1 MVFNGIIY
9 SNSCNPNRLL
19 FKNKSLLLL
28 HKMNTNKKIA
38 VIGGGSWAT
47 ALVKILSTN
56 LSTVNWWM
64 RSDAAVAHVTNYKH
78 NPKYLQSVEF
88 DVSKLFISSDLEA
101 IIAPADIIIIATPS
115 AFLTST
121 FENFNTDLLKDKVV
135 FSAVKGIIPEYN
147 AIPARFI
154 HKTFGTPYQNIGII
168 CGPCHAEE
176 VALERLSYLTIA
188 CQKEKHAKEM
198 AKMLSCRY
206 IKTTISDD
214 LFGTEF
220 SAVLKNI
227 YALAAGICHGL
238 GYGDNFQSVLIS
250 NAIQEIENFIDEIHP
265 IHRDV
270 KSSAYLGDLLVTAYS
285 QFSRNRSFGHMIGKG
300 YSVKTAQLE
309 MDMIAEGYY
318 ATKCLIEINK
328 KFQVEMP
335 IVDAVYN
342 ILYNNASPVT
352 EIKLLTD
359 KLS

>member
-1 MVFNGIIY
+1 MEK
-9 SNSCNPNRLL
+9 SN
-19 FKNKSLLLL
+19 
-28 HKMNTNKKIA
+28 KIA

-47 ALVKILSTN
+47 ALVKILCN
-56 LSTVNWWM
+56 NVPVVNWWM
-64 RSDAAVAHVTNYKH
+64 RNDDAVEHIHKFKH
-78 NPKYLQSVEF
+78 NPNYLQSVEF
-88 DVSKLFISSDLEA
+88 DLEKINVSSDLQA
-101 IIAPADIIIIATPS
+101 IIGGSDIIIIATPS
-115 AFLTST
+115 AFLVKI
-121 FENFNTDLLKDKVV
+121 FENFPQELFKDKVV

-154 HKTFGTPYQNIGII
+154 HKTFGTPYDKIGII

-188 CQKEKHAKEM
+188 CQREKSAEHLAKLL
-198 AKMLSCRY
+198 ACRY
-206 IKTTISDD
+206 IKTTVSDD

-227 YALAAGICHGL
+227 YALASGICSGL

-250 NAIQEIENFIDEIHP
+250 NAIQEIENFIDEVSP

-285 QFSRNRSFGHMIGKG
+285 KFSRNRTFGFMIGKG

-309 MDMIAEGYY
+309 MEMIAEGYY

-328 KFQVEMP
+328 KFQVELP
-335 IVDAVYN
+335 IVEAVYN
-342 ILYNNASPVT
+342 ILYEKISPSI
-352 EIKLLTD
+352 EMRILAD